1 VLTGARLAQRCQL
14 QFRDA
19 VILAIAIGTG
29 GVAVLSEDMQ
39 DGAVIEGVTILNPF
53 APANL
58 PAIHRL
64 IGT

>member
-1 VLTGARLAQRCQL
+1 MLTGARLAQRCRL
-14 QFRDA
+14 YFRDA

-29 GVAVLSEDMQ
+29 GVAVPSKDMQ

-64 IGT
+64 IAT